1 MAQQRSRGL
10 LWSRLHFLIRFLGVT
25 GLLVGGVGLVL
36 AALDNRPLWP
46 VPGLAAWLVLGAAA
60 VVVPAALVELFAG
73 MRAASAGRSL
83 FGLNAVVQVVLAA
96 LLLAGVNLVAFQ
108 HPLRFDWTRSQQFTL
123 PTAVQADLRRLNDET
138 TVVIYQ
144 RHRGADGRGD
154 KMDRYDFAAERKVVD
169 KVKDLVQQLRELGPR
184 FRVET
189 LDVEEEGYD
198 DKLDRL
204 TKDAP
209 ELRRAVDAAPEN
221 TLFFR
226 TGGHVQAMSFDEFY
240 RLEKA
245 DSRSADGGRGNLVLD
260 YAGVRPLADRILNV
274 EERRPRVGVL
284 VVHEALTTDGE
295 LDIYTLSGL
304 RKTLTA
310 HGFDVRDV
318 VLKSW
323 AGAITPAVDRL
334 DDSKLSRLYDE
345 RDTLDD
351 QIKGHTAELQV
362 LKKLTADWPDGEPVA
377 LSERLNR
384 YAAGYDPSIFV
395 MMESDDVHVT
405 NANRQRLLDRL
416 RSNLAYAQEIVDQD
430 QRQRDETAKEL
441 AGLDEE
447 GVYERRRMTD
457 LRAKLDRE
465 LADCD
470 LLIIPRQTIMA
481 DGLPIAEGL
490 PDIHDM
496 TAEQAAA
503 VKEFMRQGKP
513 VFACFGPR
521 NQPGEGAT
529 PPDELEKVF
538 ADLGVHFSKK
548 AVLFNAQVRA
558 FAERNQSRFRV
569 RKPLE
574 LPPLELDSSDG
585 IGESSGPFADV
596 PGALAAFGASTDNP
610 LALGAFAP
618 PAPASV
624 LPTNPIRDS
633 LRLTAHAAGRPFD
646 LTLRYPRP
654 VYLDDDLRRTLKFDP
669 DVLTA
674 DRASWND
681 AEPFRTIERPIPSFS
696 PPDRKDAD
704 NFTPEAKRRGPF
716 PVGVAFE
723 TVAPARWQTTAAD
736 RPATIRVAAVGHGG
750 VFIGKELTPA
760 QQGLLLDSCNWLLGR
775 DDRLARPGREWR
787 YPRVEMSEY
796 EQNLWLWGARLG
808 LPLLFAYLGAVVLLL
823 RRLR

>member
-1 MAQQRSRGL
+1 M
-10 LWSRLHFLIRFLGVT
+10 
-25 GLLVGGVGLVL
+25 
-36 AALDNRPLWP
+36 
-46 VPGLAAWLVLGAAA
+46 
-60 VVVPAALVELFAG
+60 VVPAALVELFAG

-83 FGLNAVVQVVLAA
+83 FGLNAVVQIVLAA
-96 LLLAGVNLVAFQ
+96 VLLAGVNFFAFQ
-108 HPLRFDWTRSQQFTL
+108 HPMRFDWTRTQEFTL
-123 PTAVQADLRRLNDET
+123 PATVQTDLRRLNDET

-144 RHRGADGRGD
+144 RHRTAGGQGD
-154 KMDRYDFAAERKVVD
+154 KMDRYDFAAERKVVE

-198 DKLDRL
+198 DKLDKL

-209 ELRRAVDAAPEN
+209 ELRQAIESAPEN

-226 TGGHVQAMSFDEFY
+226 SKGHVQAMSFDEFY

-245 DSRSADGGRGNLVLD
+245 DSRTDNGGRGNLGLD
-260 YAGVRPLADRILNV
+260 YAGVRPVADRILNV

-304 RKTLTA
+304 RKSLTT
-310 HGFDVRDV
+310 HGFEVRDV
-318 VLKSW
+318 VLKRW
-323 AGAITPAVDRL
+323 GAGLTPAVDRL
-334 DDSKLSRLYDE
+334 DDSKLGRLYDE

-351 QIKGHTAELQV
+351 QIQAHTAELKV
-362 LKKLTADWPDGEPVA
+362 LKKLVADWPDGEPVA
-377 LSERLNR
+377 LSERLNK
-384 YAAGYDPSIFV
+384 YAAGYDPSIFL
-395 MMESDDVHVT
+395 MMETDDIHVT

-430 QRQRDETAKEL
+430 QRQRDEVGKEL

-457 LRAKLDRE
+457 LRAKLERE

-470 LLIIPRQTIMA
+470 LLLIPRQTIMA

-513 VFACFGPR
+513 VLACFGPR

-558 FAERNQSRFRV
+558 FAERNESRFRV
-569 RKPLE
+569 RKPLP
-574 LPPLELDSSDG
+574 LPPLELDSSGNADG
-585 IGESSGPFADV
+585 DSSGPFADV
-596 PGALAAFGASTDNP
+596 PGAVAAFGATSDNP
-610 LALGAFAP
+610 LAVGAFAP
-618 PAPASV
+618 AGQASV
-624 LPTNPIRDS
+624 LPINPIRES

-654 VYLDDDLRRTLKFDP
+654 VYLDDDLRRTLKYDP

-681 AEPFRTIERPIPSFS
+681 AEPFRTLDRPIPSFS
-696 PPDRKDAD
+696 PPDRKDPD
-704 NFTPEAKRRGPF
+704 NFTPEAKRRGTF
-716 PVGVAFE
+716 TVGVALE
-723 TVAPARWQTTAAD
+723 TEAPARWQTTAAD
-736 RPATIRVAAVGHGG
+736 KPARVRVAAIGHGG

-760 QQGLLLDSCNWLLGR
+760 QEGLLLDSCNWLLGR
-775 DDRLARPGREWR
+775 DDRLASSGQEWR
-787 YPRVEMSEY
+787 YPRVEMSDY
-796 EQNLWLWGARLG
+796 EQTLWLWGARLG
-808 LPLLFAYLGAVVLLL
+808 LPLLFAYLGTVVLLL
-823 RRLR
+823 RRLRW